1 VRVFDPIPHVM
12 TRRAGFERAQLVIQS
27 TSRLALQAYLATLTA
42 RLFETAQRGV
52 RWHLDVD
59 PLEFD

>member
-1 VRVFDPIPHVM
+1 
-12 TRRAGFERAQLVIQS
+12 
-27 TSRLALQAYLATLTA
+27 LQAYLAILTA